1 MNTRTLLGIS
11 LAAVFAIAM
20 TPAFAGGIASYYDVI
35 DAEVRE
41 KTHPNGKDFGLKLE
55 AYTATAIPTDGS
67 DLLGYGVLTDGA
79 WLVATTSHAGVLDST
94 KQTGGA
100 ADPIWHNHYV
110 ALTGDGECPVSPV
123 GGLQLSVS
131 DLTWESPGTTKIDGT
146 ELKLTTIDT
155 GIPSGTWHSG
165 AGGSEGGVVA
175 VNTGII
181 SDQFVSFHLMGG
193 PSSQI
198 CVIVNDIITASD

>member
-41 KTHPNGKDFGLKLE
+41 KNHPNSKDSGLKLE
-55 AYTATAIPTDGS
+55 AYTATTIPTDGS

-79 WLVATTSHAGVLDST
+79 WLVATTSHAGVLDSET
-94 KQTGGA
+94 QGVA
-100 ADPIWHNHYV
+100 SNAVWHNHYV
-110 ALTGDGECPVSPV
+110 KLQGDGECPVSPV
-123 GGLQLSVS
+123 GGLQLSVM
-131 DLTWESPGTTKIDGT
+131 DLTWQSPGTTKIDGT
-146 ELKLTTIDT
+146 EIKLTDIET
-155 GIPSGTWHSG
+155 GVPTGTWNSG
-165 AGGSEGGVVA
+165 AGGALGGVVA
-175 VNTGII
+175 VNTGAI
-181 SDQFVSFHLMGG
+181 SDQFVSFQLAGG